1 MSDLARQCQKES
13 GDFSDSDSII
23 DTLDSDDETLE
34 EIFEKLAK
42 FRLEK
47 TRENEKPC
55 IQQTAEKDHK
65 DKFNFQNGYD
75 SDDSRVSFWS
85 DEE

>member
-1 MSDLARQCQKES
+1 MSDLARQES

-55 IQQTAEKDHK
+55 IQTAEKDHK